1 MARALLIASLIAF
14 LALVASPDAQ
24 AKPKKKSCA
33 RAIINDWYGDGQ
45 IDKQYEPHCYKEAIR
60 ALPVDIKDYSH
71 APEDILRALAYRK
84 LGKPDPGNGS
94 TPGTDPSDGSSG
106 PGDPHQQTGP
116 DETSPSDSNGVDTV
130 ANPDLGLDTSS
141 PSSIPI
147 PLLVLGGLALL
158 LLAAGGA
165 GYVNRRLQARGT
177 DDPGP

>member
-1 MARALLIASLIAF
+1 MAKALLVASLIGF
-14 LALVASPDAQ
+14 VALVASPDAQ

-33 RAIINDWYGDGQ
+33 RAVINDWYGDGQ

-94 TPGTDPSDGSSG
+94 APGTDPAGTDSG
-106 PGDPHQQTGP
+106 PGDPQQPGADDTA
-116 DETSPSDSNGVDTV
+116 PSDSNGVDTV
-130 ANPDLGLDTSS
+130 ADPDLDLDTSS